1 MFRPQNGHMPESAD
15 EFADQG
21 LEERSP
27 RDSVGGLSGVRLGCL
42 RERANHADLG
52 AQVLLIDWAGE
63 LDQQSAAALPD
74 EGDPPDVVPA
84 DGAATETQASPGPE
98 RSFT

>member
-27 RDSVGGLSGVRLGCL
+27 RDSVGGLS
-42 RERANHADLG
+42 
-52 AQVLLIDWAGE
+52 
-63 LDQQSAAALPD
+63 AAALPD

-84 DGAATETQASPGPE
+84 SGAATETQGFPRA
-98 RSFT
+98 

>member
-27 RDSVGGLSGVRLGCL
+27 RDSVGGLS
-42 RERANHADLG
+42 
-52 AQVLLIDWAGE
+52 
-63 LDQQSAAALPD
+63 AAALPD

-84 DGAATETQASPGPE
+84 GGAATETSASPGLRRAPARLVGADGLQQDE
-98 RSFT
+98 ATPRNVRK